1 MSTPAPP
8 PPPAPLFIL
17 AAPFSGASW
26 LAGVLGRHPGLYALP
41 QVFPG
46 MAEEVGELLELFALS
61 QLSHGDGLRRSVAQ
75 LAFGGQGA
83 VQIAAADAWL
93 QARRGWS
100 TTELIDWLAAQVA
113 PRRLVI
119 PDAEM
124 PLRPHELQGFRD
136 RLPQARWLHLVRHP
150 WSQGCLHAAWLR
162 EQLFVPVD
170 FRDHAQTPPLPEP
183 QLPWLR
189 SNQNLLQAA
198 ADWPESQ
205 WRRLHSEAFD
215 TDFAGSLGG
224 LCDWLELPL
233 ARADLEAMARPA
245 EWLYAQ
251 TPEGSVRGG
260 LEAEVWADFAPEL
273 EALAAQPRLD
283 APLPWRRDRQGFAPE
298 VLALAKRLGYC

>member
-1 MSTPAPP
+1 MSATATPP
-8 PPPAPLFIL
+8 PLFIL

-41 QVFPG
+41 QIFPC
-46 MAEEVGELLELFALS
+46 MADSLGELLDLFALS
-61 QLSHGDGLRRSVAQ
+61 QLSHGDGLRRAVAQ

-83 VQIAAADAWL
+83 AQIVAADAWL
-93 QARRGWS
+93 QARRAWS
-100 TTELIDWLAAQVA
+100 TAELVAWLTEQVA

-124 PLRPHELQGFRD
+124 PLRPHELRRFRGS
-136 RLPQARWLHLVRHP
+136 LPQARWLHLVRHP

-189 SNQNLLQAA
+189 SNQNLLLAA
-198 ADWPESQ
+198 GDWPDSQ

-215 TDFAGSLGG
+215 ADFAGNLAG
-224 LCDWLELPL
+224 LCEWLDLPL
-233 ARADLEAMARPA
+233 TRADLDAMAEPA
-245 EWLYAQ
+245 AWLYAQ
-251 TPEGSVRGG
+251 TPAGPARGG

-273 EALAAQPRLD
+273 ETLAAQPRLD
-283 APLPWRRDRQGFAPE
+283 APLPWRRDRQSLAPE
-298 VLALAKRLGYC
+298 LRALAKRLGYS